1 GRRGLGT
8 LELGGTSTDV
18 ALRVDGRP
26 APSGGRNGVNERIAL
41 PSRDIGALGA
51 GGGSIA
57 QVDAGGLLR
66 VGPESA
72 GAEPGPACYGR
83 GGTEATV
90 TDASLVLGYLDPANF
105 LGGRARLD
113 EAAAR
118 SALERLADRLGVD
131 AVRAA
136 EGVHRVVNTQMAEGV
151 RL

>member
-41 PSRDIGALGA
+41 PSLDIVTLGA

-105 LGGRARLD
+105 LGGRARPHQ
-113 EAAAR
+113 AAAPP
-118 SALERLADRLGVD
+118 ALGRPAGRPGGD
-131 AVRAA
+131 AAR
-136 EGVHRVVNTQMAEGV
+136 
-151 RL
+151 